1 MNIIRPTDPGV
12 KQILTAKGF
21 AASIILDMSPVDLQS
36 EIAQAAIEGSE
47 AAKKLI
53 NSTGIDD
60 EVRSLE
66 ASNGSE
72 QAASHVLP
80 DAVEDPFRGAVE
92 AGFDTLE
99 EEAGSLYDY
108 PSEIPDLV
116 MHAALGF

>member
-1 MNIIRPTDPGV
+1 MNIIRPNNPAV
-12 KQILTAKGF
+12 KDILTAKGF
-21 AASIILDMSPVDLQS
+21 AASIILDMSPVDLQA
-36 EIAQAAIEGSE
+36 EIAQAAVEGSE

-53 NSTGIDD
+53 NSTGVDD

-80 DAVEDPFRGAVE
+80 DVVEDPFRDAVGV
-92 AGFDTLE
+92 GFDRLE
-99 EEAGSLYDY
+99 EEVGSIYDY

-116 MHAALGF
+116 MHAAIGF